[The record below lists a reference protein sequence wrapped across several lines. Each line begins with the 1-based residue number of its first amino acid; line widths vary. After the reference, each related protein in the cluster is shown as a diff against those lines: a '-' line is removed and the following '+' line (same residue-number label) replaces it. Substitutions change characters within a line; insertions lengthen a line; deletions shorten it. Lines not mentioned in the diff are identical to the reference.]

1 MMPPELADL
10 SRNSLL
16 GSDTA
21 TSPAEFTIDDKPGTV
36 PNSRDLGGEAVWTLS
51 SAKPGNGIDKLRDGD
66 KVWMA

>member
-16 GSDTA
+16 GSDA
-21 TSPAEFTIDDKPGTV
+21 AISPGEFTIDDKPGTV

-51 SAKPGNGIDKLRDGD
+51 SAKPGNGIDQLRDGD
-66 KVWMA
+66 EVWMI